1 MSSFTSSENSL
12 TDQKLYEYI
21 SKEHVVPQLLI
32 VEYSSQQYQS
42 LKWMETISPKRKK
55 RKKEKSVVSHKKPAQ
70 TQTLSFQE
78 K

>member
-1 MSSFTSSENSL
+1 MSSFSASENNL
-12 TDQKLYEYI
+12 TDQKLYECI
-21 SKEHVVPQLLI
+21 SKEHVIPQLLI

-55 RKKEKSVVSHKKPAQ
+55 KKSHEKPAQ
-70 TQTLSFQE
+70 TQTVEFEE